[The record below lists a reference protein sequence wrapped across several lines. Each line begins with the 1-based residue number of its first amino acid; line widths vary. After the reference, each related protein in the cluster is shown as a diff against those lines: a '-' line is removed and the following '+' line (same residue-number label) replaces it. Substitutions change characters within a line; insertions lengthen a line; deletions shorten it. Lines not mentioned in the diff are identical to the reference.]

1 MVVKMVAKGFTAS
14 AVVGELQSHL
24 GMKYVFKTRISTG
37 AAKIQLTK
45 GWWWVRAC

>member
-37 AAKIQLTK
+37 AAKIQ
-45 GWWWVRAC
+45 RIQ